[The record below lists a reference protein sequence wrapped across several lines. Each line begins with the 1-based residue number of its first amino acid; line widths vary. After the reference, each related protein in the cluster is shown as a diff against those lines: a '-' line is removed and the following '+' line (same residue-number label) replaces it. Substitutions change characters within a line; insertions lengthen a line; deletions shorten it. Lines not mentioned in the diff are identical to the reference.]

1 MDKRIFHVKLTFIS
15 FADYQSS
22 ISNNQWTSLDELDCL
37 TKLNELT
44 RQINAFLSLA
54 NLPLVRIHLLASAA
68 VDVAM
73 FSVDFVLI
81 KHISYAKNTYP
92 IHFSFDFSM
101 PLACSANVSPTEK

>member
-1 MDKRIFHVKLTFIS
+1 MFNLHLILLLITGAHFQTIDGPLG
-15 FADYQSS
+15 
-22 ISNNQWTSLDELDCL
+22 ELDCL

-44 RQINAFLSLA
+44 RQINEFLSLA

-73 FSVDFVLI
+73 FVLI
-81 KHISYAKNTYP
+81 EHISYAKNTYP
-92 IHFSFDFSM
+92 IYFSLDFSM